1 MTGLPEALISA
12 GSAVWLGILTS
23 ISPCPLATNVAAI
36 SYLGRRVDSPR
47 HVLVGGLLYTVGR
60 TVAYVALGFVCVMGL
75 LSMPEVSRF
84 LQRHMNRILGPVL
97 IVAGV
102 FLLEVIRPVLPG
114 LGRRGE
120 KLRER
125 LQSKGVWG
133 AAPLGALF
141 ALSFC
146 PVSAALFFGSLVP
159 LAVRFDSP
167 VLFPTLYGAGT
178 ALPVVAF
185 AVLVAFGARFVARA
199 FDRLA
204 VVERW
209 ARRLTGVVFVVVGIY
224 MTVIYTLGIQL

>member
-47 HVLVGGLLYTVGR
+47 HVLGGGLLYTVGR

-224 MTVIYTLGIQL
+224 MTVIYTLGIQF